1 MPFPLWT
8 LVVSVVLLLILFS
21 LLQIEKGNGRRLIL
35 VRARAAADLKL
46 VELEAWQKQRSH
58 RLRHFDLRV
67 MLHFVLHQLLG
78 LVLFIIGWTERQINR
93 LRSHN
98 RLVAHEARRTTNPN
112 HLDKIATHKET
123 TALSAAEK
131 TARKERSLNESS

>member
-8 LVVSVVLLLILFS
+8 LVISAVLLLILFA
-21 LLQIEKGNGRRLIL
+21 LLQIEKGNGRRMLL
-35 VRARAAADLKL
+35 VRTRANADLKL
-46 VELEAWQKQRSH
+46 VELQTWQQRHSQ

-67 MLHFVLHQLLG
+67 LFHFILHQLLG
-78 LVLFIIGWTERQINR
+78 LVLFIIGWTERQISR

-123 TALSAAEK
+123 TALSASEK
-131 TARKERSLNESS
+131 TARKERSLNEPG